1 MAKEEEEEEE
11 EHEDEPL
18 DAARDEAASRSAP
31 WWDAGGRAFSGIYW
45 GGVALFVASLWR
57 ARSLPFVD
65 YPQHLAL
72 AATLRRALT
81 PGTPEALACETNLA
95 SYNSLFHVLVAAL
108 DFVMPIDA
116 AGKVVLGGYFVIVA
130 AATLMLLRAMGRPR
144 ARAFLVFTVIAGYSM
159 AWGFVNFGLGVAIQL
174 VVLAR
179 LLERPQRL
187 ARPASRPWRYDA
199 VTAGV
204 ALLGAYTH
212 LLGTAVVY
220 MLMLVVIVVGV
231 QTEKAPL
238 MLRLGRAIRRG
249 LPLLP
254 ALAYS
259 GLIYWRQEHS
269 AHVNYEY
276 GSAEGNDD
284 FALVKVKRFLQLS
297 TGLRSDGLDAIVL
310 GVGLGLLVLGA
321 ILRDPK
327 DRRAPALRWMFT
339 ASAFAYVVIP
349 HVFWAT
355 NFVFERISFLV
366 VLTALLWAPRALP
379 KYEWVLRFMFVSV
392 GLAAG
397 INFWTA
403 MGAARV
409 ETEDLDAVIDAAPP
423 ERRMTGLI
431 WYPKTA
437 SAGQWDMLHV
447 PGYYVARKG
456 GEAAYSFM
464 RTMSLPIH
472 YRVESMPPQPPTN
485 FEFRP
490 GEYDPDAGYAR
501 YFDLVLVKTTYDD
514 GKDPRDS
521 IWDERAPFVDVLAH
535 RGRWWLLE
543 ANRVPHP

>member
-1 MAKEEEEEEE
+1 MANDD
-11 EHEDEPL
+11 DEPL
-18 DAARDEAASRSAP
+18 DAARDETLARSSP

-45 GGVALFVASLWR
+45 AGVALFCASLFR
-57 ARSLPFVD
+57 TRSLPFAD

-72 AATLRRALT
+72 AATLRRAIT
-81 PGTPEALACETNLA
+81 PGSPEAAACETNLA

-108 DFVMPIDA
+108 DFILPIDV
-116 AGKVVLGGYFVIVA
+116 AGKVVLSGYFVVVA
-130 AATLMLLRAMGRPR
+130 ASTLALLRATGRPR
-144 ARAFLVFTVIAGYSM
+144 PRAFLVFTVIAGYSM

-179 LLERPQRL
+179 VLQR
-187 ARPASRPWRYDA
+187 AQRGAPPVKAHAWRYDA
-199 VTAGV
+199 VTAAI

-220 MLMLVVIVVGV
+220 LLMLVVIVVGV
-231 QTEKAPL
+231 QTEKQPL
-238 MLRLGRAIRRG
+238 MLRLGRALRRG
-249 LPLLP
+249 LPLVP
-254 ALAYS
+254 ALVYCAA
-259 GLIYWRQEHS
+259 IYWRQEHS

-284 FALVKVKRFLQLS
+284 FALVKVKHFLS
-297 TGLRSDGLDAIVL
+297 FATGLRSDGLDALVL

-321 ILRDPK
+321 LLRDPK
-327 DRRAPALRWMFT
+327 DRRAPALRWMFI
-339 ASAFAYVVIP
+339 ASVLAYLVIP

-366 VLTALLWAPRALP
+366 VLTAILWAPRALP
-379 KYEWVLRFMFVSV
+379 KYEWILRFMFVSA

-403 MGAARV
+403 MGAARL

-431 WYPKTA
+431 WYPKTP

-472 YRVESMPPQPPTN
+472 YRVEKMPPQPPTN

-501 YFDLVLVKTTYDD
+501 YFDLVLIKTTYDD
-514 GKDPRDS
+514 GKDPRES
-521 IWDERAPFVDVLAH
+521 IWDERAPEAIVLAH
-535 RGRWWLLE
+535 QGKWWLVD
-543 ANRVPHP
+543 AKRVTHAP